1 MAQQR
6 YWNFGDTF
14 TAKKAKDTNKALH
27 KPGRYIGYDITVID
41 TDKIQLAAGGFVL
54 LPSGLLV
61 SEDNPISLVFSS
73 LPVIATTYSI
83 TVRHSDVNL
92 LGGAAA
98 LYAIETGE
106 LTEVL
111 SDGVVIGY
119 VDHPGGSVALQ
130 QSMIRMLDPLQNR
143 AGAPSGAAGGDL
155 SATYPN
161 PTVAKL
167 RGTSIATTSPAEG
180 TILKV
185 VGGVYTPVSASA
197 VVGDGVPAAVW
208 SMETA
213 PTASSTNYVG
223 GLREVGGAAQIQK
236 VILSQEVAGGSGTM
250 TFELYKISSA
260 NAETH
265 ISTTGSLSITST
277 QGNLAR
283 VVHNSF
289 IPGTTVLLPDDRL
302 GLRVTA
308 NQGGASPQ
316 DVSVTVILSDLQA
329 APPPPL
335 DTRAIV
341 QAVDVIVMGN
351 SFVQIGSIPLVP
363 GLLDG
368 SDSRFMIGTTYA
380 SGPDASFTLE
390 IRKFGSTTAVATM
403 IQSGFIGDRILGS
416 DVLILEDTFYDIVV
430 KGNSPAT
437 IVHIKGFKVVY
448 EPTHR
453 ADVRQALAADVTGT
467 TPSYIGS
474 VYLPAG
480 SLQTESSVVLGT
492 DEVAGIATLD
502 IRRFTDSTLV
512 GSISAT
518 GVMQKKNPS
527 SAFSIPYPDFYDL
540 YLKADAPSTTAM
552 ISGINLV
559 VIG

>member
-27 KPGRYIGYDITVID
+27 KPGRYVGYDITVTD
-41 TDKIQLAAGGFVL
+41 TDKIQLASGGFVL
-54 LPSGLLV
+54 LPSGLIV
-61 SEDNPISLVFSS
+61 SEDNPVSLVFSS
-73 LPVIATTYSI
+73 LPVSVTTYSI

-106 LTEVL
+106 LAEVL

-119 VDHPGGSVALQ
+119 VDHPGGAVALT
-130 QSMIRMLDPLQNR
+130 QSMIRMLDPLQDR
-143 AGAPSGAAGGDL
+143 AGAPSGAASGDL
-155 SATYPN
+155 DGTYPD
-161 PTVAKL
+161 PTVAGL
-167 RGTSIATTSPAEG
+167 QGTAISETAPAEG
-180 TILKV
+180 DILKV
-185 VGGVYTPVSASA
+185 VSGVYTPVSAST

-213 PTASSTNYVG
+213 PTASPTNYVG

-236 VILSQEVAGGSGTM
+236 IILSQEVAGGSGTM

-260 NAETH
+260 NVETQ
-265 ISTTGSLSITST
+265 ITTTGTVSITSA

-283 VVHNSF
+283 IVHTSF
-289 IPGTTVLLPDDRL
+289 ISGTTSLLPDDRL

-308 NQGGASPQ
+308 NQGGTSPQ

-341 QAVDVIVMGN
+341 QAVDVIVMGT
-351 SFVQIGSIPLVP
+351 SWVQIGSIPLVP

-368 SDSRFMIGTTYA
+368 SDSRFMVGTTLV

-403 IQSGFIGDRILGS
+403 TQTGVLGDRSLGN

-430 KGNSPAT
+430 KGNSAST

-453 ADVRQALAADVTGT
+453 VDVRQALAADVTGV
-467 TPSYIGS
+467 TPSHIGS
-474 VYLPAG
+474 IYLPAG
-480 SLQTESSVVLGT
+480 TLQTGSSVVLGT
-492 DEVAGIATLD
+492 DEVAGVATLD

-512 GSISAT
+512 GSIVAT
-518 GVMQKKNPS
+518 GVMQKANPS
-527 SAFSIPYPDFYDL
+527 SVISIPYPDFYDL
-540 YLKADAPSTTAM
+540 YLKAGAPSTTAM
-552 ISGINLV
+552 ISGLNIV